1 LPPGES
7 PASRAVSGET
17 LLKAGARLQLPER
30 CNLAT
35 LKKDLGKI
43 AADLLVDV
51 LLAEFDGS

>member
-17 LLKAGARLQLPER
+17 LFKAGARLQLPEH
-30 CNLAT
+30 CDLAA

-43 AADLLVDV
+43 AADLQVDV
-51 LLAEFDGS
+51 SLGSS